1 MGVEV
6 VPVDAG
12 AYPGVPLPASS
23 LVSVAGGPA
32 GFQCSGLIDDAG
44 SGEPLS
50 CSTPIARASH
60 VLLGQAV
67 VVEEHMFGAAS

>member
-12 AYPGVPLPASS
+12 A
-23 LVSVAGGPA
+23 VSGSAVAGIVFGFGGGCPA

-44 SGEPLS
+44 SGEPLF
-50 CSTPIARASH
+50 
-60 VLLGQAV
+60 
-67 VVEEHMFGAAS
+67 M